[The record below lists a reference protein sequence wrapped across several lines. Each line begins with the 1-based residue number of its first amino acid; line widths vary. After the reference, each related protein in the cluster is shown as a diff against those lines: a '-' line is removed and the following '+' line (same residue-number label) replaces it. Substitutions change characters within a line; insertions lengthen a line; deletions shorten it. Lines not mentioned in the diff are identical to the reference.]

1 MTSQTRC
8 EVYGYEKYDT
18 DRQGNRQ
25 EDGDQEICGSGPKRE
40 KTA

>member
-1 MTSQTRC
+1 MASQTRR

-18 DRQGNRQ
+18 DGKGNRQ

-40 KTA
+40 EMA